1 MGSVLVVVRTVRAI
15 PNRKESG
22 VEVQRSGWYGVLR
35 WRKVMSELD
44 GPEWSQQPAAMDD
57 IQSILAHRQVHQWSL
72 MMQKK

>member
-1 MGSVLVVVRTVRAI
+1 MCSVLVVVTTVRAI

-22 VEVQRSGWYGVLR
+22 VEFQRSGSYGVLR

-44 GPEWSQQPAAMDD
+44 GPEWSQQLAAMDD
-57 IQSILAHRQVHQWSL
+57 IHSILAHRQVHQWSL